1 MSNRLEKDNSV
12 DWFSWG
18 DEAFTKADKENKAI
32 FISIGYLSCHWCHVM
47 QEKVFEKSVQIF

>member
-1 MSNRLEKDNSV
+1 MSNRLEKDNSG

-47 QEKVFEKSVQIF
+47 QEKVFEKSV